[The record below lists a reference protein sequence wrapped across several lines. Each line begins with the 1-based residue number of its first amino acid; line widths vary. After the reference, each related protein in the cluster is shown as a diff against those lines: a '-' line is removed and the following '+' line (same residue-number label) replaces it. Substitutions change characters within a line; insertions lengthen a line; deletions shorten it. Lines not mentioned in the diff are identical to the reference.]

1 MLSCEFQQRARM
13 RSRAAWLSCPQG
25 GANQSLDRRRLLV
38 IGQLVR
44 QERAALDILN
54 RRQRRE
60 RGVGRGTTIEYVE
73 SYAAAD
79 DGFEFFGGTVNA
91 KYLVSSFNDDD
102 SFDVDMGYRGTN
114 QFWFAIQ
121 APDKRNY
128 GMELNNHPNELHQ
141 TSQLLPA
148 TDFKVYNLTIIGSGA
163 SSTNVNGGV
172 NAAIALRPWVGPK
185 IYNAIFTDFNA
196 QGVLQ

>member
-1 MLSCEFQQRARM
+1 M
-13 RSRAAWLSCPQG
+13 
-25 GANQSLDRRRLLV
+25 
-38 IGQLVR
+38 
-44 QERAALDILN
+44 
-54 RRQRRE
+54 
-60 RGVGRGTTIEYVE
+60 GRGTTIEYVE

-114 QFWFAIQ
+114 QFWFAVQ

-128 GMELNNHPNELHQ
+128 GMELNNHPNELNQ
-141 TSQLLPA
+141 GSQLLPA

-163 SSTNVNGGV
+163 SSTNVNGGSTRR
-172 NAAIALRPWVGPK
+172 LRCGRGLGRRFITRSSPTSTRRASCRTRRTG
-185 IYNAIFTDFNA
+185 
-196 QGVLQ
+196 